1 MNNSNL
7 LRKQSNNVK
16 FNKMLTM

>member
-7 LRKQSNNVK
+7 LRKQSNNIK
-16 FNKMLTM
+16 FNKMLSM